1 VGVIPVDAETD
12 SAPSSPVIAAS
23 PPPATAPCTGGERA
37 GGDAV
42 AGPSGKELAEQ
53 GIPDGI
59 WGDEDEQSG
68 EEWDPT
74 EWRKGRAAAKLQA
87 ATALADKR

>member
-1 VGVIPVDAETD
+1 MIPVDVETE
-12 SAPSSPVIAAS
+12 SIPPSPVIAACPS
-23 PPPATAPCTGGERA
+23 PASVPPASREHADIDDTA
-37 GGDAV
+37 
-42 AGPSGKELAEQ
+42 AGPSGRELAEQ

-74 EWRKGRAAAKLQA
+74 EWRKDRAAAKLQA

>member
-1 VGVIPVDAETD
+1 MIPVDAETD
-12 SAPSSPVIAAS
+12 SAPASPVIAAS
-23 PPPATAPCTGGERA
+23 PPPVTAPRKGSEYA
-37 GGDAV
+37 DGDAA

-74 EWRKGRAAAKLQA
+74 EWRKERAATKLQA